1 MYNNISAA
9 ILAGGNSSRMGTEK
23 SLLKLG
29 NETIIGRITETLKS
43 IFADV
48 IVVTNKVKDYQF
60 LGVPIFQDIYK
71 KRGPLSGI
79 HCVLV
84 RSKAEFNFIISCDMP
99 MISKEMINYIVEYSS
114 DKPVKYCV
122 IAGRH
127 HYLAGIYNKS
137 IIPKIEQIFLSNN
150 ESIAEKEKKLAL
162 KNLFA
167 LVKAEI
173 ILPETLAFYKPELFF
188 NVNTREDY
196 EQLKKYF
203 V

>member
-1 MYNNISAA
+1 VYKDISAA
-9 ILAGGNSSRMGTEK
+9 ILAGGISSRMGTEK
-23 SLLKLG
+23 ALLKLG
-29 NETIIGRITETLKS
+29 NKTIIGRITETLKS
-43 IFADV
+43 VFADV
-48 IVVTNKVKDYQF
+48 IVVTNKVADYQF
-60 LGVPIFQDIYK
+60 LGVPIYPDIYK

-79 HCVLV
+79 HCALV
-84 RSKAEFNFIISCDMP
+84 RSRTEINFVISCDMP
-99 MISKEMINYIVEYSS
+99 MISKEMISYIVEYSS

-137 IIPKIEQIFLSNN
+137 IIPKIEQLFLSNFK
-150 ESIAEKEKKLAL
+150 SIVGKEKKLAL

-173 ILPETLAFYKPELFF
+173 ILPETLAFYKPEMFF